1 MVGLGPSTYFE
12 KEESKKRE
20 QQSKKH
26 NHDLLFDVLV
36 TAIRN
41 LKQSLANFYDVT
53 SEEVDKITGIGK
65 GKADE

>member
-1 MVGLGPSTYFE
+1 MS
-12 KEESKKRE
+12 
-20 QQSKKH
+20 SKKH